1 MPVLYILEC
10 YHVDKNIKIIGVSK
24 DSEKSHKN
32 FISKYNLNFD
42 LIPDIERKIIKSY
55 DVQNEKGSAFRKSFL
70 IDENGILIKIWDKVK
85 AATHGQEVLDFLD
98 E

>member
-1 MPVLYILEC
+1 MMFKMKKAQLLE
-10 YHVDKNIKIIGVSK
+10 K
-24 DSEKSHKN
+24 
-32 FISKYNLNFD
+32 
-42 LIPDIERKIIKSY
+42 
-55 DVQNEKGSAFRKSFL
+55 AFL